1 MESEPPKSVL
11 EKEFS
16 DIDADGAWP
25 LIFQHIRTECL
36 NHDFSTNEAKK
47 KHNVCLNRYRDVIP
61 YDHSRIVL
69 NRGPCEYI
77 NANLVKMEK
86 ARRQYILTQG
96 PLPTT
101 TGHFWLMVWEQK
113 CKAIVMLNRIIE
125 KKQIK
130 CHQYWPDGK
139 HPGVD
144 DMLDLPDVGLQVCHL
159 SEKTEESYYITRVF
173 RLTDI
178 ASGESREVLQFHY
191 MTWPDFGVPQSPT
204 VFLRFLSIV
213 RKSGA
218 LDSDV
223 GPAIVHCSAG
233 IGRSGTFCLVD
244 SCLVLMEEYGAEG
257 VNVREILLEMRRY
270 RMGLAQTPDQLRFS
284 YLAII
289 KGHNDGLEVDDVE
302 CEDNDVELENQENHT
317 DEPPPLPPARV
328 DSLITRPTAPS
339 IGSPPSSPDE
349 DSVSEADSSDE
360 SDSSDAPTRPLPTE
374 PYSESMQTDSVSSE
388 PPSRPLPELP
398 EHMSSSDEGS
408 LDVNSSPDSPVL
420 SERSESDDGLRK
432 RRKVE
437 RAERKGKMQERLQG
451 MKRKQQ
457 QADDWQKLKRSIFQP
472 MNIGLAILVL
482 GGGAL
487 VYSYYASRS

>member
-1 MESEPPKSVL
+1 MPSRTMESEPPKNVL
-11 EKEFS
+11 ETEFS
-16 DIDADGAWP
+16 EIDAKEAWP
-25 LIFQHIRTECL
+25 LVFQHIRTECV
-36 NHDFSTNEAKK
+36 NHDFTTCEAKK
-47 KHNVCLNRYRDVIP
+47 KNNIALNRYRDVIP

-77 NANLVKMEK
+77 NANLVKMDK

-96 PLPTT
+96 PLPST

-130 CHQYWPDGK
+130 CHLYWPVGK

-144 DMLDLPDVGLQVCHL
+144 DVLDMPDVGLKVQHL
-159 SEKTEESYYITRVF
+159 SETEASYYITRVF
-173 RLTDI
+173 RLTDV

-204 VFLRFLSIV
+204 VFLRFLSVV

-218 LDSDV
+218 LDHDV

-244 SCLVLMEEYGAEG
+244 SCLVLLEEFGADA
-257 VNVREILLEMRRY
+257 VNVRQVLLEMRKY

-289 KGHNDGLEVDDVE
+289 KGHREGLEADDLE
-302 CEDNDVELENQENHT
+302 TEDNDVERDLENQS
-317 DEPPPLPPARV
+317 DEPPPLPPPRGT
-328 DSLITRPTAPS
+328 SLPPPS
-339 IGSPPSSPDE
+339 VGSQPSSPE
-349 DSVSEADSSDE
+349 ADSVSETSDDSSDE
-360 SDSSDAPTRPLPTE
+360 SLSDAPTRPLPTE
-374 PYSESMQTDSVSSE
+374 PSGDSMLSDSISSD

-398 EHMSSSDEGS
+398 EHVSSSDEGS
-408 LDVNSSPDSPVL
+408 LEVNSSPDSPVL
-420 SERSESDDGLRK
+420 SESLFSDDGVRHRK
-432 RRKVE
+432 PD
-437 RAERKGKMQERLQG
+437 RAERNERMQEKLIT
-451 MKRKQQ
+451 MKRKQMQAEEWQ
-457 QADDWQKLKRSIFQP
+457 QFKRSIFQP